1 MFKNLTIY
9 RIGADW
15 RPDLAEV
22 EEAVAKVP
30 FAECS
35 STQQTSSG
43 FVPPR
48 GEEGGAI
55 VESIDG
61 HWIIKIRTDTRKV
74 PADALNKR
82 VDQIAAVIE
91 EQTGRKPGK
100 KQRKELKAQALQEL
114 LPHAFVKTATTLV
127 WIDLKGNMLAV
138 DSASQSRADMVATA
152 LVCHL
157 QGLALSL
164 VQTQASPAASMA
176 HWLGTGEAPSSFTI
190 DRECELKST
199 DEMKSVVRY
208 GRHNLDTDEVKQH
221 IVSGKVPTRVAMT
234 WRDRVSFILTDSMA
248 LKKLAF
254 LDVVF
259 EGAVSVDKG
268 ETFDADVA
276 IATGELSQLIPDLV
290 EALGGEQQTGGAA

>member
-9 RIGADW
+9 RIGAEW
-15 RPDLAEV
+15 RPALAEI
-22 EEAVAKVP
+22 ESALAKVP
-30 FAECS
+30 FSECAP
-35 STQQTSSG
+35 TQQTSSG

-48 GEEGGAI
+48 SEEGGPL
-55 VESIDG
+55 VEAIDG
-61 HWIIKIRTDTRKV
+61 QWIIKIRTDTRKV

-82 VDQIAAVIE
+82 VGEIAAVIE
-91 EQTGRKPGK
+91 DQTGRKPGK
-100 KQRKELKAQALQEL
+100 KQRKELKEQALHEL

-127 WIDLKGNMLAV
+127 WIDLTGNMLAV
-138 DSASQSRADMVATA
+138 DSASQSRADIVVTA

-176 HWLGTGEAPSSFTI
+176 HWLGTGEAPHGFTI

-234 WRDRVSFILTDSMA
+234 WRDRVSFILTDAMTVR
-248 LKKLAF
+248 KLAF

-259 EGAVSVDKG
+259 ESPSQQGKDDA
-268 ETFDADVA
+268 FDADVA
-276 IATGELSQLIPDLV
+276 IATGELAQLIPDLL
-290 EALGGEQQTGGAA
+290 EALGGEMGA